1 VVGATDA
8 RGEEVKDRTVH
19 PCDLIGSIYKLIGI
33 DPLVSLPNPQGL
45 EARVMPTAAEGVP
58 MSGLLNEII

>member
-1 VVGATDA
+1 
-8 RGEEVKDRTVH
+8 
-19 PCDLIGSIYKLIGI
+19 LIGI
-33 DPLVSLPNPQGL
+33 DLLVSLPNPQGL